1 MDYLLNELNMAEF
14 DRLRRETWPLLR
26 THKVKPLEILPFIR
40 GLSENDIDEITSAAK
55 NRTQYESIDNLSDA
69 LKRRNLDCFKSFLAA
84 LLEHEY
90 GNLWMEIME
99 IGKTILSDRKSLRT
113 EEILTQVNNTQ
124 KSDQQNS
131 KSTGKI
137 LFTEGDQ

>member
-1 MDYLLNELNMAEF
+1 MNELNVAEF
-14 DRLRRETWPLLR
+14 DSLKREIWSLLR

-55 NRTQYESIDNLSDA
+55 NRTQNKSIDNLYDA

-99 IGKTILSDRKSLRT
+99 IGKTILSNRNHQL
-113 EEILTQVNNTQ
+113 
-124 KSDQQNS
+124 
-131 KSTGKI
+131 
-137 LFTEGDQ
+137 

>member
-1 MDYLLNELNMAEF
+1 MDLLLNKLNVAEF
-14 DRLRRETWPLLR
+14 VRLKRETWPLLR

-55 NRTQYESIDNLSDA
+55 NRTQNESIDNLSDA

-90 GNLWMEIME
+90 GNLWMAIKE
-99 IGKTILSDRKSLRT
+99 IGETILSERTSLRT
-113 EEILTQVNNTQ
+113 KDILTQVNNTQ

>member
-1 MDYLLNELNMAEF
+1 MDLLLNELNVDEI
-14 DRLRRETWPLLR
+14 DSLKRDIWPLLR

-90 GNLWMEIME
+90 GNLWMAITE
-99 IGKTILSDRKSLRT
+99 IGKTILSKRNHQLW
-113 EEILTQVNNTQ
+113 EQ
-124 KSDQQNS
+124 
-131 KSTGKI
+131 
-137 LFTEGDQ
+137 